1 MATATRTLLD
11 RDISIIRNDILRL
24 GSLVEDQIRRAVQAL
39 RERNVNLGQYVVD
52 SDGLVNELRYK
63 IESECLSVIARQQP
77 TATDLRVIVAASHM
91 AAELE
96 RMADHASG
104 IGEIVVRMGGE
115 PPVKPLIDIPRMSD
129 IVCGMTHGALDAF
142 VAMDAGRAREVVARD
157 DEVDQLYTQVLRE
170 LITYMMA
177 DDRLIPRATYL
188 LWVAHNLERIGDRAT
203 NVCERVIFA
212 ATGELADYKPQPPAL
227 DTQNGE

>member
-1 MATATRTLLD
+1 MATRPLLD
-11 RDISIIRNDILRL
+11 RDINLIRNDILRL

-39 RERNVNLGQYVVD
+39 RERNVNLAQFVVD
-52 SDGLVNELRYK
+52 SDGRVNELRYK
-63 IESECLSVIARQQP
+63 IEHDCLGVIARQQP
-77 TATDLRVIVAASHM
+77 TATDLRVVVAASHM

-104 IGEIVVRMGGE
+104 IGEIVVRIGGE

-129 IVCGMTHGALDAF
+129 IVCGMTHRALDAF
-142 VAMDAGRAREVVARD
+142 VAMDAGLAREIVARD

-177 DDRLIPRATYL
+177 DDKLIPRATYL

-203 NVCERVIFA
+203 NLCERVIFA
-212 ATGELADYKPQPPAL
+212 TTGTLADYKPPPSIPDAR
-227 DTQNGE
+227 NGD